1 MNTDSVA
8 FYFQILHLLCADA
21 VTLVSFPHLLNI
33 LYLMLLFI
41 LTTYVCC
48 SNSKLNTYDH
58 VFNCLQNNQWGGFKK
73 PMTRSPPLFSYP
85 FLFSFLFLRICH
97 FSQGTELLEKTRL
110 LFIYERPLF
119 LYLSLERKSQ
129 MCVFFKEHWINLH
142 NLQSCLP
149 ASCLSDMPVCTPNV
163 CPLSIETLIFCIP
176 RPVEVCLRMQFVLS
190 QLWHRI
196 SFPLCAH

>member
-1 MNTDSVA
+1 MCSERLISLRFCFQVNSGEHNRFLYISWILIQLL

-85 FLFSFLFLRICH
+85 FLFSFLFEICH
-97 FSQGTELLEKTRL
+97 FLRVLSSWKTRL
-110 LFIYERPLF
+110 LYYIWRPLF

-129 MCVFFKEHWINLH
+129 MCVF
-142 NLQSCLP
+142 SR
-149 ASCLSDMPVCTPNV
+149 
-163 CPLSIETLIFCIP
+163 TLN
-176 RPVEVCLRMQFVLS
+176 
-190 QLWHRI
+190 
-196 SFPLCAH
+196 

>member
-8 FYFQILHLLCADA
+8 FLLPDSPSTVCWCCYFGEFSTLAEYPIPHAAIYINYICLL
-21 VTLVSFPHLLNI
+21 
-33 LYLMLLFI
+33 
-41 LTTYVCC
+41 C

-85 FLFSFLFLRICH
+85 FLFSFCLKYVTFSGYWALRK
-97 FSQGTELLEKTRL
+97 ETRL

-129 MCVFFKEHWINLH
+129 MCLFQKEHWINLH
-142 NLQSCLP
+142 NLQSVCLP
-149 ASCLSDMPVCTPNV
+149 SCLSDMPVCTPNV
-163 CPLSIETLIFCIP
+163 CPLSIETLIFVFP
-176 RPVEVCLRMQFVLS
+176 DLLKFVRMQFCPVS
-190 QLWHRI
+190 TM
-196 SFPLCAH
+196 A

>member
-1 MNTDSVA
+1 MCSERLISLRFCFHVNSGERNRFLYISWILIQLL

-58 VFNCLQNNQWGGFKK
+58 VFNCLQNNQWGVFKK

-85 FLFSFLFLRICH
+85 FLFSFLFEICH
-97 FSQGTELLEKTRL
+97 F
-110 LFIYERPLF
+110 
-119 LYLSLERKSQ
+119 
-129 MCVFFKEHWINLH
+129 
-142 NLQSCLP
+142 
-149 ASCLSDMPVCTPNV
+149 
-163 CPLSIETLIFCIP
+163 
-176 RPVEVCLRMQFVLS
+176 LRVLS
-190 QLWHRI
+190 
-196 SFPLCAH
+196 S